1 MSSTL
6 PSSAAPAAAP
16 AAAPGVASVPARSA
30 NPPVRRRRGLS
41 RRWAPYLF
49 ISPFFLLFAVFGLYP
64 LLFSAWVSFF
74 RWDGIGEMRF
84 TGLGNYL
91 WVLDLGQLDWSGFF
105 TRAFWA
111 EMYRRDF
118 WRALYNTLWIGLVAG
133 VPQHLV
139 AIPLAYFIH
148 TKLKRLSHPVLALYF
163 LPFITN
169 AVAIA
174 LVFQALFST
183 QFGVVNTVL
192 TALGHW
198 QVGGVA
204 PLAWLFPQA
213 AIDWSGPE
221 YVRWLVAFV
230 VWWRYVGWNTVLYL
244 AALQTV
250 PADLYEAARIDGASS
265 WQRFRH
271 ITVPLLRPMM
281 FFAITLT
288 IIGSLQMFEESY
300 ILTRATGG
308 TGRVAETSAMYMLR
322 VGMIDGDFGAASAV
336 AWLLFVFIAAVTY
349 LNNRWFKPKD

>member
-1 MSSTL
+1 MKPASSHSLAARPRSPRTWL
-6 PSSAAPAAAP
+6 P
-16 AAAPGVASVPARSA
+16 
-30 NPPVRRRRGLS
+30 
-41 RRWAPYLF
+41 RRWAPYVF

-74 RWDGIGEMRF
+74 RWDGIGAMTF

-91 WVLDLGQLDWSGFF
+91 WVLDLTQLNWAGFF
-105 TRAFWA
+105 STEFWA
-111 EMYRRDF
+111 EMGRRDF
-118 WRALYNTLWIGLVAG
+118 WRALYNTVWIGLVAG
-133 VPQHLV
+133 VSQHLV

-183 QFGVVNTVL
+183 EFGLVNLVL
-192 TALGHW
+192 TTLGNW
-198 QVGGVA
+198 QLGGVA

-213 AIDWSGPE
+213 NIDWSGPE

-244 AALQTV
+244 AALQTI

-265 WQRFRH
+265 WHRFRY
-271 ITVPLLRPMM
+271 ITLPMLRPMM
-281 FFAITLT
+281 FFAVTLT

-300 ILTRATGG
+300 ILTRSTGG
-308 TGRVAETSAMYMLR
+308 TGRAAETSAMFMLR
-322 VGMIDGDFGAASAV
+322 TAMIDGDFGAASAV
-336 AWLLFVFIAAVTY
+336 AWLLFMFIAAITFV
-349 LNNRWFKPKD
+349 NKRWFKPKD

>member
-1 MSSTL
+1 MMTDTAT
-6 PSSAAPAAAP
+6 PMPAAASK
-16 AAAPGVASVPARSA
+16 APGKPRL
-30 NPPVRRRRGLS
+30 RLS
-41 RRWAPYLF
+41 RRWAPYVF
-49 ISPFFLLFAVFGLYP
+49 ISPFFILFAIFGLYP

-74 RWDGIGEMRF
+74 RWDGIGAMSF
-84 TGLGNYL
+84 TGLGNYF
-91 WVLDLGQLDWSGFF
+91 WVLDPTQLPWGNFF
-105 TRAFWA
+105 SREFWV
-111 EMYRRDF
+111 ELYSRDF
-118 WRALYNTLWIGLVAG
+118 WRALFNTIWIGLVAG
-133 VPQHLV
+133 VPQHLI

-174 LVFQALFST
+174 LVFQALFSA
-183 QFGVVNTVL
+183 QFGLVNSVL
-192 TALGHW
+192 TALGNW
-198 QVGGVA
+198 QVAGVA

-213 AIDWSGPE
+213 NINWSGPE
-221 YVRWLVAFV
+221 YVRWVVAIL

-244 AALQTV
+244 AALQTI

-265 WQRFRH
+265 WQRFAH

-281 FFAITLT
+281 FFAVTLT

-300 ILTRATGG
+300 ILTRTTGG

-322 VGMIDGDFGAASAV
+322 VGMTDGDFGAASAV
-336 AWLLFVFIAAVTY
+336 AWLLFMFIAAMTY

>member
-1 MSSTL
+1 MSSPTL
-6 PSSAAPAAAP
+6 TD
-16 AAAPGVASVPARSA
+16 VP
-30 NPPVRRRRGLS
+30 RRRSRLS
-41 RRWAPYLF
+41 RRWAPYVF
-49 ISPFFLLFAVFGLYP
+49 ISPFFVLFAVFGLYP

-74 RWDGIGEMRF
+74 RWDGIGAMTF
-84 TGLGNYL
+84 TGLGNYA
-91 WVLDLGQLDWSGFF
+91 WVLDLTQLPWSEFF
-105 TRAFWA
+105 SREFWV
-111 EMYRRDF
+111 EMYSREF
-118 WRALYNTLWIGLVAG
+118 WRALYNTLWIGIVAG

-183 QFGVVNTVL
+183 QFGLVNTVL
-192 TALGHW
+192 TTLGNW
-198 QVGGVA
+198 QVAGVA

-213 AIDWSGPE
+213 NINWSGPE
-221 YVRWLVAFV
+221 YVRWLVAFL

-244 AALQTV
+244 AALQTI

-300 ILTRATGG
+300 ILTRANGG

-322 VGMIDGDFGAASAV
+322 VGMTDGDFGAASAV
-336 AWLLFVFIAAVTY
+336 AWLLFMFIAAMTY
-349 LNNRWFKPKD
+349 FNNRWFKPKD

>member
-1 MSSTL
+1 MIPPA
-6 PSSAAPAAAP
+6 PSKNS
-16 AAAPGVASVPARSA
+16 GSRS
-30 NPPVRRRRGLS
+30 RRRRTLLS
-41 RRWAPYLF
+41 RRFAPYVF
-49 ISPFFLLFAVFGLYP
+49 ISPFFLLFTIFGLYP

-74 RWDGIGEMRF
+74 RWDGIGPMQF
-84 TGLGNYL
+84 TGMDNYW
-91 WVLDLGQLDWSGFF
+91 WVLDLTQLNWSGFF
-105 TRAFWA
+105 TQAFWI
-111 EMYRRDF
+111 EIYRRDF
-118 WRALYNTLWIGLVAG
+118 WRALYNTLWIGVVAG
-133 VPQHLV
+133 VPQHLL

-183 QFGVVNTVL
+183 QFGVINTVL
-192 TALGHW
+192 TSLGSW
-198 QVGGVA
+198 QFGGVA
-204 PLAWLFPQA
+204 PLAWIFPQTQ
-213 AIDWSGPE
+213 IDWSGPE
-221 YVRWLVAFV
+221 YVRWLVAFA

-244 AALQTV
+244 AALQTI
-250 PADLYEAARIDGASS
+250 PDDLYEAARIDGASS

-281 FFAITLT
+281 FFAVTLT

-300 ILTRATGG
+300 ILTRTTGG

-322 VGMIDGDFGAASAV
+322 VGMVDGDFGAASAV
-336 AWLLFVFIAAVTY
+336 AWLLFMFIAAMTY